1 MGVCSVLEK
10 LCLNILW
17 QICMLILF
25 AVNGQTVNGQ
35 TGHTAGRKKLEQRVI
50 FILFEMC
57 VVQKFD
63 GVRIR
68 TADLWY

>member
-1 MGVCSVLEK
+1 MFGKVLGVCSVLEK

-25 AVNGQTVNGQ
+25 AVNGQ